1 MSLVLDEISIANQSK
16 IHDLSQLKNT
26 DDVLQFIEKLLA
38 KSSQVN
44 SKKKLNKFNKFKKF
58 NKF

>member
-44 SKKKLNKFNKFKKF
+44 SKKKIK
-58 NKF
+58 